1 MVTLLSFTYP
11 FTAVLS
17 NKIQSVL
24 QLIKFFAINISQWL
38 HIVAPKITSKIS
50 LVKWDEMTAKNMYDL
65 HRGLLGLYPLTTKF
79 GDKTIKL
86 FDVQQTLKP
95 ISVTNAENDV
105 PGNQSIVIPVWFS
118 TALNQFQ
125 ELWNVKPSVYS

>member
-1 MVTLLSFTYP
+1 MVTLLSFTCL

-17 NKIQSVL
+17 NKIQSMF
-24 QLIKFFAINISQWL
+24 QLIKLVAISIFRWL

-50 LVKWDEMTAKNMYDL
+50 LVKWDEMTAKNVYDL

-79 GDKTIKL
+79 GDKTVKL
-86 FDVQQTLKP
+86 FDVQQTSKP
-95 ISVTNAENDV
+95 ISGINAENDV
-105 PGNQSIVIPVWFS
+105 PGNWSIVIPVWFS

-125 ELWNVKPSVYS
+125 ELWIKPSVYS